1 MALGKKYFI
10 DYKSMANEDF
20 TMEIWVEGSTVAAT
34 EINLGS
40 SGPEIKYETS
50 NQEKFSY
57 ILASSLDIPFIV
69 ENTGHADFIQD
80 LRDGTLQEKDVYVH
94 LYNNRDTTRP
104 LWSGFLIMD
113 LAAQEDVSFPYE
125 VKLTAVDGL
134 SLLKDKPFVRDTNLD
149 TGNPVEYPY
158 DVNDVY
164 WNNYTRITNWIE
176 IILLKTGSALTA
188 QGSNANYTYKTSVN
202 WYNST
207 MPSTGQAD
215 DPLFWTQCKMNS
227 LYDRDEN
234 GIYTPQST
242 YNVLEALCK
251 NWGMRCVYWHHTFHF
266 VQIAEYEASETG
278 TPTAQDNINTREYF
292 YTGTRRSD
300 EATIGESN
308 FGLYDLQFENVTNVN
323 NAGLQKL
330 AGTQYD
336 FYAPIKRVIGN
347 FNVFSDENNFNGFPL
362 LTSTAYGTAA
372 GDVIESQSITSYVDI
387 ANSGGFYCQI
397 PLTFTNSANVTTV
410 QLGLGSSQRVCD
422 MQMTFSIRARQAG
435 TTPFTKMLTESG
447 TTLSW
452 STYTAPTSTNG
463 VPDDMINVSVDNIA
477 IGTSQ
482 RIVWDS
488 ATYTNGIIPTDAAF
502 TGEWEFEFFT
512 YTEVQSTSWNNHGKI
527 QASTGFSPLMPPSQ
541 TDTVFD
547 YSNVFNLNNDFEG
560 IFAQVTAGS
569 IGDNTITSEYS
580 TNTSDSY
587 TIELKDLYWGD
598 SPTVDSAS
606 CLRVWNGSAFVKADS
621 SGDWGKGTLSGT
633 NNFNELLA
641 NEIIKCQHIAS
652 QRMNVTSAL
661 SETDKLTSTKLKMVN
676 PVGRLKDINS
686 EKYVFLSGTYNTLR
700 DQWNGVWFQFTYD
713 TGLVVTTADEG
724 QTGPL
729 SGPVLGGGAQGNAFG
744 NGAQSMRMPWNATE
758 ISQRIAAGA
767 ITSLNIVPVGYDI
780 IYSGDK
786 IFLTDRKSGQYLEF
800 EVSSDV
806 AAADRTISVVSNT
819 ITEDIREGAVIG
831 INYQNLF
838 QQYQR
843 KTEGSVG
850 GMPVTANSIGK
861 YSITGGNYYMVGVD
875 TLYVKILPD
884 DFMVNDDASS
894 PDITPAVFGDGT
906 NTGISVENTAQELIA
921 TVNIPSGTTATEV
934 YIWGSNTTKSVEVY
948 EMDIDANGKGSTV
961 GTGTTDGSAI
971 SIGTIA
977 SSDTNYLMI
986 KVLVSSTNHRIWG
999 GKVTLTQN

>member
-372 GDVIESQSITSYVDI
+372 GDVIESQSITSFVDI
-387 ANSGGFYCQI
+387 ANSSGFYCQI

-512 YTEVQSTSWNNHGKI
+512 YTEVQSNNWNNHGKI
-527 QASTGFSPLMPPSQ
+527 EASTGFSPLMPPSQ
-541 TDTVFD
+541 PDTVFD
-547 YSNVFNLNNDFEG
+547 YSNVFDANNDFEG

-606 CLRVWNGSAFVKADS
+606 SLRVWNGSAFVKADP

-652 QRMNVTSAL
+652 QRMNVSSAL

-700 DQWNGVWFQFTYD
+700 DEWNGVWFQFTYD
-713 TGLVVTTADEG
+713 TGVVVTTADES

-758 ISQRIAAGA
+758 ISQRISAGA
-767 ITSLNIVPVGYDI
+767 ITSLDIVPVGYDI
-780 IYSGDK
+780 ISSGDK

-838 QQYQR
+838 QEYQR

-875 TLYVKILPD
+875 TLYVKILPR
-884 DFMVNDDASS
+884 DFMVNDDGSETI
-894 PDITPAVFGDGT
+894 PPAVFGDGT
-906 NTGISVENTAQELIA
+906 NTGVSVENTNQELIA

-948 EMDIDANGKGSTV
+948 EMDINANGKGETI
-961 GTGTTDGSAI
+961 GNGTTNGEAI

>member
-1 MALGKKYFI
+1 
-10 DYKSMANEDF
+10 
-20 TMEIWVEGSTVAAT
+20 ME
-34 EINLGS
+34 
-40 SGPEIKYETS
+40 
-50 NQEKFSY
+50 
-57 ILASSLDIPFIV
+57 
-69 ENTGHADFIQD
+69 
-80 LRDGTLQEKDVYVH
+80 
-94 LYNNRDTTRP
+94 
-104 LWSGFLIMD
+104 
-113 LAAQEDVSFPYE
+113 
-125 VKLTAVDGL
+125 
-134 SLLKDKPFVRDTNLD
+134 
-149 TGNPVEYPY
+149 TGNPVVFPY

-164 WNNYTRITNWIE
+164 WNEYTTIRTWIK
-176 IILLKTGSALTA
+176 IILEKTGSALTT

-207 MPSTGQAD
+207 MPSTGQAS
-215 DPLFWTQCKMNS
+215 DPLLLTKCKMNS
-227 LYDRDEN
+227 LYTRDEE
-234 GIYTPQST
+234 GRYTPQSF
-242 YNVLEALCK
+242 YEVLEALCK

-266 VQIAEYEASETG
+266 VQIAEYEANESG
-278 TPTAQDNINTREYF
+278 TPSAPVNIPTREYY
-292 YTGTRRSD
+292 YTGGQKQNL
-300 EATIGESN
+300 AFIGDKN
-308 FGLYDLQFENVTNVN
+308 FGQYDLQFENVTNVN

-330 AGTQYD
+330 AGTKYD

-372 GDVIESQSITSYVDI
+372 GDVIQSQSITSYVDI

-397 PLTFTNSANVTTV
+397 PLTFTNTANVTTV

-435 TTPFTKMLTESG
+435 TTPWTKMLTESG

-452 STYTAPTSTNG
+452 STYTAPTSSNG
-463 VPDDMINVSVDNIA
+463 VPDDMINVSVNDIA

-512 YTEVQSTSWNNHGKI
+512 YTEVQSNSWNNHGKI
-527 QASTGFSPLMPPSQ
+527 QASTGFASLMPPSQ
-541 TDTVFD
+541 PDTVFD
-547 YSNVFNLNNDFEG
+547 YSNVFDLNNDFEG
-560 IFAQVTAGS
+560 IFAQVTAGV

-587 TIELKDLYWGD
+587 TIELNDLYWGD

-606 CLRVWNGSAFVKADS
+606 CLRVWNGSAFVKADA

-633 NNFNELLA
+633 NNFNEILA

-652 QRMNVTSAL
+652 QRMNVSSAL
-661 SETDKLTSTKLKMVN
+661 SETDKLKSTKLKMVN

-700 DQWNGVWFQFTYD
+700 DQWSGVWFQFTYD

-758 ISQRIAAGA
+758 ISQRISAAT

-780 IYSGDK
+780 ISSGDK

-800 EVSSDV
+800 VVSADV
-806 AAADRTISVVSNT
+806 GRTDTSISVESKT

-838 QQYQR
+838 QEYQR

-906 NTGISVENTAQELIA
+906 NTGVSVENTAQELIA

-948 EMDIDANGKGSTV
+948 KMDINANGKRFNSWNR
-961 GTGTTDGSAI
+961 DNRWFSNKHWNNCFI
-971 SIGTIA
+971 
-977 SSDTNYLMI
+977 
-986 KVLVSSTNHRIWG
+986 
-999 GKVTLTQN
+999 

>member
-50 NQEKFSY
+50 NQEKFTY

-134 SLLKDKPFVRDTNLD
+134 SLLKDQPFVRDTNLD
-149 TGNPVEYPY
+149 TGNPVEFPY

-227 LYDRDEN
+227 LYSRDEN

-330 AGTQYD
+330 AGTKYD
-336 FYAPIKRVIGN
+336 FYAPLKTVVGN
-347 FNVFSDENNFNGFPL
+347 FRVLADENQFQGFPELDQTTNTGDLIYSKDISTYVDAANNDGWFCQIL
-362 LTSTAYGTAA
+362 LNFSN
-372 GDVIESQSITSYVDI
+372 ITSRN
-387 ANSGGFYCQI
+387 AN
-397 PLTFTNSANVTTV
+397 
-410 QLGLGSSQRVCD
+410 GSSSQPKVLD
-422 MQMTFSIRARQAG
+422 MKMCFSIRARQAG
-435 TTPFTKMLTESG
+435 TTPYTKMLTESG
-447 TTLSW
+447 GTLTW
-452 STYTAPTSTNG
+452 STYTAPTSTNN
-463 VPDDMINVSVDNIA
+463 VPDDMINRYITYIP

-482 RIVWDS
+482 RLVWES
-488 ATYTNGIIPTDAAF
+488 SGYTNGVIPTDSAF

-512 YTEVQSTSWNNHGKI
+512 YTDANLVSALQVDYHGSLYIAGNQSFPQVRAGS
-527 QASTGFSPLMPPSQ
+527 S
-541 TDTVFD
+541 DTTFD
-547 YSNVFNLNNDFEG
+547 YSDVFDSNNNFEG
-560 IFAQVTAGS
+560 IFAQVAAGS
-569 IGDNTITSEYS
+569 IGNNAINTEYTSS
-580 TNTSDSY
+580 TSDSY
-587 TIELKDLYWGD
+587 TLKVENLYWGD
-598 SPTVDSAS
+598 SPLVDNASA
-606 CLRVWNGSAFVKADS
+606 LRVWNGSAFVKADP

-633 NNFNELLA
+633 FNFNKLLA
-641 NEIIKCQHIAS
+641 TEIMKCQHSAS
-652 QRMNVTSAL
+652 QRMNVSSAL
-661 SETDKLTSTKLKMVN
+661 SETDKLKSTKLKMVN

-686 EKYVFLSGTYNTLR
+686 EKYVFLSGSYNTLR
-700 DQWNGVWFQFTYD
+700 DEWSGVWFQFTYD
-713 TGLVVTTADEG
+713 SGIVVTTADES

-729 SGPVLGGGAQGNAFG
+729 SGPVLGGTAQGNSFG
-744 NGAQSMRMPWNATE
+744 NGAQMSWQPWGATT
-758 ISQRIAAGA
+758 ISQRVAAGT
-767 ITSLNIVPVGYDI
+767 ITSISINPTDLDLIKT
-780 IYSGDK
+780 GDK
-786 IFLTDRKSGQYLEF
+786 IFVTDNKSGEGIEF
-800 EVSSDV
+800 EASADV
-806 AAADRTISVVSNT
+806 GRTDTSISVVSKS
-819 ITEDIREGAVIG
+819 ITKDIREGAVVG
-831 INYQNLF
+831 IDKTNLF
-838 QQYQR
+838 EQYQR
-843 KTEGSVG
+843 KTEGSIG

-875 TLYVKILPD
+875 TLYVKILPN

-906 NTGISVENTAQELIA
+906 NTGVSVENTAQELIA

-948 EMDIDANGKGSTV
+948 EMDINANGKGSTV

>member
-50 NQEKFSY
+50 NQEKFTY

-125 VKLTAVDGL
+125 VKLTAIDGL
-134 SLLKDKPFVRDTNLD
+134 SLLKDQPFVRDTNLD
-149 TGNPVEYPY
+149 TGNPVEFPY
-158 DVNDVY
+158 DVDDVY
-164 WNNYTRITNWIE
+164 WNNYTRITNWLE

-207 MPSTGQAD
+207 MPSTNQAD

-227 LYDRDEN
+227 LYDRDEE
-234 GIYTPQST
+234 GRYTPKT
-242 YNVLEALCK
+242 FYEVLEALCK

-266 VQIAEYEASETG
+266 VQIAEYEANESG

-330 AGTQYD
+330 AGTKYD

-372 GDVIESQSITSYVDI
+372 GDVIESKSITSYVDI

-397 PLTFTNSANVTTV
+397 PLTFTNTANVTTV

-422 MQMTFSIRARQAG
+422 MQMTFSIRARAVG
-435 TTPFTKMLTESG
+435 TTPWTKMLTESG

-452 STYTAPTSTNG
+452 STYTAPTSSNG
-463 VPDDMINVSVDNIA
+463 VPDDMINVSVNDIA

-527 QASTGFSPLMPPSQ
+527 QASTGFSALMPPSQ
-541 TDTVFD
+541 PDTVFD
-547 YSNVFNLNNDFEG
+547 YSNVFDLNNDFEG
-560 IFAQVTAGS
+560 IFAQVTAGA
-569 IGDNTITSEYS
+569 IGENAITSEYS

-598 SPTVDSAS
+598 SPTVDSSS
-606 CLRVWNGSAFVKADS
+606 CLRVWNGSAFVKADA

-633 NNFNELLA
+633 NNFNQLLA
-641 NEIIKCQHIAS
+641 SEIIKCQHIAS
-652 QRMNVTSAL
+652 QRINATSAL

-700 DQWNGVWFQFTYD
+700 SEWSGVWFQFTYD

-744 NGAQSMRMPWNATE
+744 NGAQSMRIPWNATE
-758 ISQRIAAGA
+758 ISQRIAAGS
-767 ITSLNIVPVGYDI
+767 ITSLDIVPVGYDI
-780 IYSGDK
+780 ISSGDE

-806 AAADRTISVVSNT
+806 AAADRTISVVSKS
-819 ITEDIREGAVIG
+819 ITEDIREGSVIG

-906 NTGISVENTAQELIA
+906 NTGVSVENTAQELIA

-948 EMDIDANGKGSTV
+948 EMDINANGKGSTI
-961 GTGTTDGSAI
+961 GTGTTNGSAI

>member
-50 NQEKFSY
+50 NQEKFTY

-134 SLLKDKPFVRDTNLD
+134 SLLKDQPFVRDTNLD
-149 TGNPVEYPY
+149 TGNPVEFPY

-227 LYDRDEN
+227 LYSRDEN

-330 AGTQYD
+330 AGTKYD
-336 FYAPIKRVIGN
+336 FYAPLKTVVGN
-347 FNVFSDENNFNGFPL
+347 FRVLADENQFQGFPELDQTTNTGDLIYSKDISTYVDAANNDGWFCQIL
-362 LTSTAYGTAA
+362 LNFSN
-372 GDVIESQSITSYVDI
+372 ITSRN
-387 ANSGGFYCQI
+387 AN
-397 PLTFTNSANVTTV
+397 
-410 QLGLGSSQRVCD
+410 GSSSQPKVLD
-422 MQMTFSIRARQAG
+422 MKMCFSIRARQAG
-435 TTPFTKMLTESG
+435 TTPYTKMLTESG
-447 TTLSW
+447 GTLTW
-452 STYTAPTSTNG
+452 STYTAPTSTNN
-463 VPDDMINVSVDNIA
+463 VPDDMINRYITYIP

-482 RIVWDS
+482 RLVWES
-488 ATYTNGIIPTDAAF
+488 SGYTNGVIPTDSAF

-512 YTEVQSTSWNNHGKI
+512 YTDANLVSALQVDYHGSLYIAGNQSFPQVRAGS
-527 QASTGFSPLMPPSQ
+527 S
-541 TDTVFD
+541 DTTFD
-547 YSNVFNLNNDFEG
+547 YSDVFDSNNNFEG
-560 IFAQVTAGS
+560 IFAQVAAGS
-569 IGDNTITSEYS
+569 IGNNAINTEYTSS
-580 TNTSDSY
+580 TSDSY
-587 TIELKDLYWGD
+587 TLKVENLYWGD
-598 SPTVDSAS
+598 SPLVDNAS
-606 CLRVWNGSAFVKADS
+606 SLRVWNGSAFVKADP

-633 NNFNELLA
+633 FNFNKLLA
-641 NEIIKCQHIAS
+641 TEIMKCQHSAS
-652 QRMNVTSAL
+652 QRMNVSSAL
-661 SETDKLTSTKLKMVN
+661 SETDKLKSTKLKMVN

-686 EKYVFLSGTYNTLR
+686 EKYVFLSGSYNTLR
-700 DQWNGVWFQFTYD
+700 DEWSGVWFQFTYD
-713 TGLVVTTADEG
+713 SGIVVTTADES

-729 SGPVLGGGAQGNAFG
+729 SGPVLGGTAQGNSFG
-744 NGAQSMRMPWNATE
+744 NGAQMSWQPWGATT
-758 ISQRIAAGA
+758 ISQRVAAGT
-767 ITSLNIVPVGYDI
+767 ITSISINPTDLDLIKT
-780 IYSGDK
+780 GDK
-786 IFLTDRKSGQYLEF
+786 IFVTDNKSGEGIEF
-800 EVSSDV
+800 EASADV
-806 AAADRTISVVSNT
+806 GRTDTSISVVSKS
-819 ITEDIREGAVIG
+819 ITKDIREGAVVG
-831 INYQNLF
+831 IDKTNLF
-838 QQYQR
+838 EQYQR
-843 KTEGSVG
+843 KTEGSIG

-875 TLYVKILPD
+875 TLYVKILPN

-906 NTGISVENTAQELIA
+906 NTGVSVENTAQELIA

>member
-50 NQEKFSY
+50 NQEKFTY

-134 SLLKDKPFVRDTNLD
+134 SLLKDQPFVRDTNLD
-149 TGNPVEYPY
+149 TGNPVEFPY

-227 LYDRDEN
+227 LYSRDEN
-234 GIYTPQST
+234 GIYTPKST
-242 YNVLEALCK
+242 YEVLEALCK

-330 AGTQYD
+330 AGTKYD
-336 FYAPIKRVIGN
+336 FYAPLKTVVGN
-347 FNVFSDENNFNGFPL
+347 FRVLADENQFQGFPELDQTTNTGDLIYSKDISTYVDAANNDGWFCQIL
-362 LTSTAYGTAA
+362 LNFSN
-372 GDVIESQSITSYVDI
+372 ITSRN
-387 ANSGGFYCQI
+387 AN
-397 PLTFTNSANVTTV
+397 
-410 QLGLGSSQRVCD
+410 GSSSQPKVLD
-422 MQMTFSIRARQAG
+422 MKMCFSIRARQAG
-435 TTPFTKMLTESG
+435 TTPYTKMLTESG
-447 TTLSW
+447 GTLTW
-452 STYTAPTSTNG
+452 STYTAPTSTNN
-463 VPDDMINVSVDNIA
+463 VPDDMINRYITYIP

-482 RIVWDS
+482 RLVWES
-488 ATYTNGIIPTDAAF
+488 SGYTNGVIPTDSAF

-512 YTEVQSTSWNNHGKI
+512 YTDANLVSALQVDYHGSLYIAGNQSFPQVRAGS
-527 QASTGFSPLMPPSQ
+527 S
-541 TDTVFD
+541 DTTFD
-547 YSNVFNLNNDFEG
+547 YSDVFDSNNNFEG
-560 IFAQVTAGS
+560 IFAQVAAGS
-569 IGDNTITSEYS
+569 IGNNAINTEYTSS
-580 TNTSDSY
+580 TSDSY
-587 TIELKDLYWGD
+587 TLKVENLYWGD
-598 SPTVDSAS
+598 SPLVDNASA
-606 CLRVWNGSAFVKADS
+606 LRVWNGSAFVKADP

-633 NNFNELLA
+633 LNFNKLLA
-641 NEIIKCQHIAS
+641 TEIMKCQHSAS
-652 QRMNVTSAL
+652 QRMNVSSAL
-661 SETDKLTSTKLKMVN
+661 SETDKLKSTKLKMVN

-686 EKYVFLSGTYNTLR
+686 EKYVFLSGSYNTLR
-700 DQWNGVWFQFTYD
+700 DEWSGVWFQFTYD
-713 TGLVVTTADEG
+713 SGIVVTTADES

-729 SGPVLGGGAQGNAFG
+729 SGPVLGGTAQGNSFG
-744 NGAQSMRMPWNATE
+744 NGAQMSWQPWGATT
-758 ISQRIAAGA
+758 ISQRVAAGT
-767 ITSLNIVPVGYDI
+767 ITSISINPTDLDLIKT
-780 IYSGDK
+780 GDK
-786 IFLTDRKSGQYLEF
+786 IFVTDNKSGEGIEF
-800 EVSSDV
+800 EASADV
-806 AAADRTISVVSNT
+806 GRTDTSISVVSKS
-819 ITEDIREGAVIG
+819 ITKDIREGAVVG
-831 INYQNLF
+831 IDKTNLF
-838 QQYQR
+838 EQYQR
-843 KTEGSVG
+843 KTEGSIG

-875 TLYVKILPD
+875 TLYVKILPN

-906 NTGISVENTAQELIA
+906 NTGVSVENTAQELIA

-948 EMDIDANGKGSTV
+948 EMDINANGKGSTI
-961 GTGTTDGSAI
+961 GTGTTNGSAI

>member
-512 YTEVQSTSWNNHGKI
+512 YTEVQSNNWNNHGKI
-527 QASTGFSPLMPPSQ
+527 EASTGFSPLMPPSQ
-541 TDTVFD
+541 PDTVFD
-547 YSNVFNLNNDFEG
+547 YSNVFDANNDFEG

-606 CLRVWNGSAFVKADS
+606 SLRVWNGSAFVKADP

-652 QRMNVTSAL
+652 QRMNVSSAL

-700 DQWNGVWFQFTYD
+700 DEWNGVWFQFTYD
-713 TGLVVTTADEG
+713 TGVVVTTADES

-758 ISQRIAAGA
+758 ISQRISAGA
-767 ITSLNIVPVGYDI
+767 ITSLDIVPVGYDI
-780 IYSGDK
+780 ISSGDK

-838 QQYQR
+838 QEYQR

-875 TLYVKILPD
+875 TLYVKILPR
-884 DFMVNDDASS
+884 DFMVNDDGSETI
-894 PDITPAVFGDGT
+894 PPAVFGDGT
-906 NTGISVENTAQELIA
+906 NTGVSVENTNQELIA

-948 EMDIDANGKGSTV
+948 EMDINANGKGETI
-961 GTGTTDGSAI
+961 GNGTTNGEAI